1 MDNNKLDKT
10 MADLVPTPKQM
21 VLGLYKVEKQV
32 EKDGIE
38 MGVLENGI
46 PFLSESGLA
55 RMCGV
60 DRKVINR
67 LAVGWKDE
75 RTKPRGTKIA
85 SILASVGYNEEELF
99 LRSTFNN
106 IQINAYTEPVCM
118 ALLEYYAFE
127 SEPPKFQA
135 QNAFRILAKTK
146 FREFIYQS
154 VGYSPEQKIL
164 DSWRHFHDRVSLVDS
179 SVPFAYFCVFRE
191 VASIIIPM
199 INSGVAISDKV
210 IPDISIGMAW
220 AKHWNESELSKKY
233 GDRIKYNHNY
243 PNYYPQALSN
253 PQPAW
258 AYPDTALPE
267 FRRWLTETYITQKY
281 PKYLI
286 EQAKQGKL
294 DQQTL
299 NSAIEAFSPQQIS

>member
-1 MDNNKLDKT
+1 M
-10 MADLVPTPKQM
+10 
-21 VLGLYKVEKQV
+21 
-32 EKDGIE
+32 
-38 MGVLENGI
+38 
-46 PFLSESGLA
+46 
-55 RMCGV
+55 
-60 DRKVINR
+60 
-67 LAVGWKDE
+67 
-75 RTKPRGTKIA
+75 
-85 SILASVGYNEEELF
+85 
-99 LRSTFNN
+99 
-106 IQINAYTEPVCM
+106 
-118 ALLEYYAFE
+118 
-127 SEPPKFQA
+127 
-135 QNAFRILAKTK
+135 
-146 FREFIYQS
+146 
-154 VGYSPEQKIL
+154 
-164 DSWRHFHDRVSLVDS
+164 
-179 SVPFAYFCVFRE
+179 
-191 VASIIIPM
+191 
-199 INSGVAISDKV
+199 
-210 IPDISIGMAW
+210 